1 MTRPALHQASE
12 RSTYADPTKTMG
24 ASGEPTAKRAKKDK
38 EDPLVRR
45 RNELIFGVINARV
58 VGKRLVRAA
67 EEKAKRR
74 KLEADDV
81 AERMKQEAFRLKQE
95 AQGRKQE
102 ALRLKQ
108 EALRLKQ
115 EALRLERQAQ
125 GLKREAAAE
134 DERMVREAK
143 ENAIL
148 VYDRALSETTQTFAK
163 AWRSVCAGLQA
174 KNEKELLKKLP
185 AEVWSKIVD
194 ENVQQNDLLALASTC
209 RFFREKQKDLG
220 KKMETNLSEDHFL
233 KLLKSGNVPPH
244 SLDWFQWASDTL
256 EFLPGFVCD
265 DEERVEGA
273 VYEGDLL
280 NYAAFQGSVEIL
292 RWLMEEKGLEENEG
306 TGFWAGGGGS
316 VEILEYL
323 EGRGY
328 KFTEAA
334 CDGAAMGGRLEAL
347 KHLRGLDPPCP
358 WGEETCAD
366 AAYGGHLDVLKWLRS
381 EDPPCPWDELT
392 CSRAAEGGHLHVLKW
407 MRDQDPPCPWEET
420 TCARAAGV
428 GHLEVLK
435 WVRDQDPPCPWHP
448 YTCARAAEEGH
459 LEILKWL
466 RAQDP
471 PCPWDYNTCSW
482 AAGEGHLDVLEW
494 ARAQNPPCPWD
505 EETCADAAREGHL
518 DVLKWA
524 RSQDPPCPWS
534 RDECREKAWE
544 GDHEHV
550 VDWID
555 QQEDESDVESFDY
568 DSYDDD

>member
-273 VYEGDLL
+273 VCEGDLL

-292 RWLMEEKGLEENEG
+292 RWLMEEKGWELNRE
-306 TGFWAGGGGS
+306 TGWWAGMGGS
-316 VEILEYL
+316 VEVFEYL
-323 EGRGY
+323 GGKGY
-328 KFTEAA
+328 EITSHA
-334 CDGAAMGGRLEAL
+334 CSGAARGGHLKAL
-347 KHLRGLDPPCP
+347 KFLRGLDPPCP
-358 WGEETCAD
+358 
-366 AAYGGHLDVLKWLRS
+366 
-381 EDPPCPWDELT
+381 
-392 CSRAAEGGHLHVLKW
+392 
-407 MRDQDPPCPWEET
+407 
-420 TCARAAGV
+420 
-428 GHLEVLK
+428 
-435 WVRDQDPPCPWHP
+435 
-448 YTCARAAEEGH
+448 
-459 LEILKWL
+459 
-466 RAQDP
+466 
-471 PCPWDYNTCSW
+471 
-482 AAGEGHLDVLEW
+482 
-494 ARAQNPPCPWD
+494 
-505 EETCADAAREGHL
+505 
-518 DVLKWA
+518 
-524 RSQDPPCPWS
+524 
-534 RDECREKAWE
+534 
-544 GDHEHV
+544 
-550 VDWID
+550 
-555 QQEDESDVESFDY
+555 
-568 DSYDDD
+568 

>member
-194 ENVQQNDLLALASTC
+194 ENVQQNDLLALAMTC
-209 RFFREKQKDLG
+209 SFFREKQKDLG
-220 KKMETNLSEDHFL
+220 RKLVTNLNIYH
-233 KLLKSGNVPPH
+233 LLELQKSGRMPSH
-244 SLDWFQWASDTL
+244 SLGWFQWVCDTF
-256 EFLPGFVCD
+256 EILPGFECAD
-265 DEERVEGA
+265 NGRVEGA
-273 VYEGDLL
+273 VYKGELL

-292 RWLMEEKGLEENEG
+292 RWLVEEKGWELNFN
-306 TGFWAGGGGS
+306 TGMWAGVSGS
-316 VEILEYL
+316 IEVLEYL
-323 EGRGY
+323 DGMGY
-328 KFTEAA
+328 NFVGNE
-334 CDGAAMGGRLEAL
+334 CEGAAHGGHLEAL
-347 KHLRGLDPPCP
+347 KYLKGLHCGWDSDV
-358 WGEETCAD
+358 CAL
-366 AAYGGHLDVLKWLRS
+366 A
-381 EDPPCPWDELT
+381 
-392 CSRAAEGGHLHVLKW
+392 
-407 MRDQDPPCPWEET
+407 
-420 TCARAAGV
+420 AAG

-435 WVRDQDPPCPWHP
+435 F
-448 YTCARAAEEGH
+448 ARG
-459 LEILKWL
+459 
-466 RAQDP
+466 
-471 PCPWDYNTCSW
+471 
-482 AAGEGHLDVLEW
+482 
-494 ARAQNPPCPWD
+494 QNPPCEWGRSMCRD
-505 EETCADAAREGHL
+505 HASCYGH
-518 DVLKWA
+518 
-524 RSQDPPCPWS
+524 Q
-534 RDECREKAWE
+534 
-544 GDHEHV
+544 HV
-550 VDWID
+550 VEWID
-555 QQEDESDVESFDY
+555 QLGSEDDTDWGW
-568 DSYDDD
+568 D

>member
-1 MTRPALHQASE
+1 
-12 RSTYADPTKTMG
+12 MG

-292 RWLMEEKGLEENEG
+292 RWLMEEKGWETNWETCE
-306 TGFWAGGGGS
+306 WGGMSGS
-316 VEILEYL
+316 IEVLEYL
-323 EGRGY
+323 KERGY
-328 KFTEAA
+328 EFNVMA
-334 CDGAAMGGRLEAL
+334 CAGAARGGHLKAL
-347 KHLRGLDPPCP
+347 QYLRGMDPPCS
-358 WGEETCAD
+358 WDVNTCAY
-366 AAYGGHLDVLKWLRS
+366 AAWGG
-381 EDPPCPWDELT
+381 
-392 CSRAAEGGHLHVLKW
+392 
-407 MRDQDPPCPWEET
+407 Q
-420 TCARAAGV
+420 
-428 GHLEVLK
+428 LEVL
-435 WVRDQDPPCPWHP
+435 Q
-448 YTCARAAEEGH
+448 
-459 LEILKWL
+459 WL

-471 PCPWDYNTCSW
+471 PCPWGWLTCAW
-482 AAGEGHLDVLEW
+482 AAKGG
-494 ARAQNPPCPWD
+494 Q
-505 EETCADAAREGHL
+505 L
-518 DVLKWA
+518 DVLKWV

-534 RDECREKAWE
+534 RHECRAWVH
-544 GDHEHV
+544 GHDHIV
-550 VDWID
+550 QWID
-555 QQEDESDVESFDY
+555 QQDDESDCDREELRERERMREMVLEDLARENDGDY
-568 DSYDDD
+568 DSDGRFDCYGDDDY